1 MFCCARRSVQ
11 VAEAPYSA
19 PLTYE
24 VEHPLLDMR
33 EARMCIELSDIVYF
47 SKSSFA
53 WCSSLREP
61 EEPSMGA
68 LPVHVRRKLG
78 VYAFSGG
85 QYRLAPLAPSTDGR
99 YGTALVKDGILF
111 EDTTDSEALFVTCPE
126 KKLIVLVFRGTESL
140 TDGIVDIRLKH
151 GRSPCAKSSSR
162 ARVHSGFAAAYRSM
176 RGAVRGTVVELLARG
191 CGLAAGEQFERVVVC
206 GHSLGGA
213 LATLC
218 ASDLAG
224 YLGAKCAVSSY
235 TFGSPRVGNAVFAS
249 EYAAR

>member
-1 MFCCARRSVQ
+1 
-11 VAEAPYSA
+11 
-19 PLTYE
+19 
-24 VEHPLLDMR
+24 
-33 EARMCIELSDIVYF
+33 
-47 SKSSFA
+47 
-53 WCSSLREP
+53 
-61 EEPSMGA
+61 
-68 LPVHVRRKLG
+68 
-78 VYAFSGG
+78 
-85 QYRLAPLAPSTDGR
+85 
-99 YGTALVKDGILF
+99 
-111 EDTTDSEALFVTCPE
+111 
-126 KKLIVLVFRGTESL
+126 
-140 TDGIVDIRLKH
+140 
-151 GRSPCAKSSSR
+151 
-162 ARVHSGFAAAYRSM
+162 M